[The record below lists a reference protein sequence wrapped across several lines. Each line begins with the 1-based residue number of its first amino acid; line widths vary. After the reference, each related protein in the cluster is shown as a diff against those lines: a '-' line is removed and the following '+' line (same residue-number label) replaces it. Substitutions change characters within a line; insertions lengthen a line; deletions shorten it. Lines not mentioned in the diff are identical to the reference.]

1 MNLNYEVFQWINSF
15 AGKSSAMDS
24 VMIIITNSV
33 PYFIMACLLLLWF
46 SGKTER
52 TIYHRYTALYMLF
65 TIVLS
70 LCINEVIHLVYYHPR
85 PFVTHHVHKLIPH
98 PANSSFVSDHSI
110 LVFSAAW
117 IMWLRKNK
125 WRSIIFIWA
134 VISGLSRIY
143 VGVHYPADVL
153 GGMMIA
159 GAIGCFII
167 YVSAKTAPLIQR
179 LFWIHD
185 LIIKRI
191 PFLSPYTH
199 EQISKKNHSA

>member
-24 VMIIITNSV
+24 VMVMITNSV

-117 IMWLRKNK
+117 I
-125 WRSIIFIWA
+125 I
-134 VISGLSRIY
+134 
-143 VGVHYPADVL
+143 
-153 GGMMIA
+153 
-159 GAIGCFII
+159 
-167 YVSAKTAPLIQR
+167 
-179 LFWIHD
+179 
-185 LIIKRI
+185 
-191 PFLSPYTH
+191 
-199 EQISKKNHSA
+199 

>member
-24 VMIIITNSV
+24 VMVMITNSV

-110 LVFSAAW
+110 LVFSLCLDHVVTKKQ
-117 IMWLRKNK
+117 MEKRHFYMGCHLRSFTHLRRCPLSSRCT
-125 WRSIIFIWA
+125 WRHGNCGSYQ
-134 VISGLSRIY
+134 SLCYLSFR
-143 VGVHYPADVL
+143 
-153 GGMMIA
+153 
-159 GAIGCFII
+159 
-167 YVSAKTAPLIQR
+167 
-179 LFWIHD
+179 
-185 LIIKRI
+185 
-191 PFLSPYTH
+191 
-199 EQISKKNHSA
+199 